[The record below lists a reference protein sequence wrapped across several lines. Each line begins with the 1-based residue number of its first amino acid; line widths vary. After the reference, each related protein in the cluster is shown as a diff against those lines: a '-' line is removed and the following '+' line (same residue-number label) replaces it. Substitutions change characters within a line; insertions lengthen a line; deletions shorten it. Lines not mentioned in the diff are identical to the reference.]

1 MEALE
6 KNILKTV
13 GSNLMNAVNSTGSL
27 STAED
32 LLNYIR
38 YIRKTITDNV
48 NIINTLVSDDKK
60 PTQKK
65 ENESLTL

>member
-13 GSNLMNAVNSTGSL
+13 GSNLMNAVNSTGTL
-27 STAED
+27 NTAED
-32 LLNYIR
+32 LINYIK

>member
-13 GSNLMNAVNSTGSL
+13 GSNLMNAVNSTGTFK
-27 STAED
+27 TAED
-32 LLNYIR
+32 LLNYIK
-38 YIRKTITDNV
+38 YIRKIITDNV

>member
-13 GSNLMNAVNSTGSL
+13 GSNLMNAVNSTGTL
-27 STAED
+27 NTAEG
-32 LLNYIR
+32 LINYIK

-48 NIINTLVSDDKK
+48 NIINTLISDDKK